1 MKTLL
6 FLLPVLL
13 TSVAIGL
20 AQQASSGM
28 PSVIGDGEGHL
39 LRIRVRGEGSPTV
52 VMEIGLGGP
61 LEEWTIVQ
69 REVAKFTRVV
79 SYDRLA
85 SHRKDKVLTGRQIAV
100 EFHTALANAGI
111 RPPYILVGQSF
122 AGVYNR
128 IFTSM
133 YPDEVAGMVLL
144 DPTTESFADWM
155 DAHHPDQ
162 GPRSFHTED
171 FPEAAGIIPTFD
183 ELKTCGPLPN
193 VPVVVV
199 TGARPRPEKLFQEA
213 FPIWKQG
220 HEDLAR
226 SFPQGRHVV
235 TEKSGHGIHVE
246 QPELV
251 VQLIREVF
259 DQVHPNQ
266 RHTP

>member
-6 FLLPVLL
+6 FLLPVFL
-13 TSVAIGL
+13 TCVALGL
-20 AQQASSGM
+20 ARQSSNDM
-28 PSVIGDGEGHL
+28 PGVVGDGEGHL
-39 LRIRVRGEGSPTV
+39 LRIRARGEGSPTI

-61 LEEWTIVQ
+61 LEEWTMVQ
-69 REVAKFTRVV
+69 RDVAKFTRVV

-85 SHRKDKVLTGRQIAV
+85 SHRKEKILTGRQIAV
-100 EFHTALANAGI
+100 ELHNALAEAHI
-111 RPPYILVGQSF
+111 APPYVLVGQSF
-122 AGVYNR
+122 AGVYDR
-128 IFTSM
+128 IFASM
-133 YPDEVAGMVLL
+133 YPNEVAGMVLL
-144 DPTTESFADWM
+144 DPTTESFVDWM
-155 DAHHPDQ
+155 EIHHPDQ

-183 ELKTCGPLPN
+183 ELKECGQLPD

-199 TGARPRPEKLFQEA
+199 TAARPHPEKLFQEA

-220 HEDLAR
+220 HEDLAK

-246 QPELV
+246 QPDLV

-259 DQVHPNQ
+259 DQVRPAPQ
-266 RHTP
+266 HTP